1 MTDTTAQPLSR
12 SPAWQALLRH
22 RDNTG
27 AIDLLSLFR
36 DNPDRAK
43 EFRLE
48 TDHLV
53 VDFSRQKI
61 SNETLSL
68 LQALAEQQGV
78 QASIHNLIA
87 GARVNTTE
95 NRPALHTALRS
106 EAEKLIVD
114 NENIMDGVRDGL
126 LAMANMVE
134 AIHRGEIRGS
144 TGKPFRTVINLGIGG
159 SDLGPR
165 LAVQALR
172 PFRQSELDVRFVANI
187 DYQDLQSNLAGAD
200 PETTL
205 FILASKSFTTLETL
219 TNARSAID
227 WLQQGGCNNIF
238 RHFIG
243 VTANPGAAVDFG
255 IMPDRVLEFGA
266 WVGGRYSLW
275 STIGLPIALSVGM
288 EYFIRMLAGARY
300 MDEHFVEAPLA
311 ENIPSTLALIDIWN
325 TSFLDAET
333 LAVIP
338 YDHGLS
344 LLPDYLSQMMM
355 ESNGK
360 NVTRSG
366 TPVDY
371 NTEMVIWG
379 AAGTN
384 AQHAFFQ
391 LLHQGTR
398 NIPVEFLVGV
408 NANSGHPGHQLKLVA
423 NCLAQGEALMLG
435 RDSVAGEP
443 WRHFPGNRPST
454 TILYDRLTPYVLGQ
468 LLALYEH
475 RTFVQACLWD
485 INAFDQW
492 GVELGKELAKVIIDE
507 LESGKVSEKHDPST
521 RQLLEH
527 CLGSRS
533 RTGPA

>member
-1 MTDTTAQPLSR
+1 MTDTTAQSLTR
-12 SPAWQALLRH
+12 SPAWQALLGH
-22 RDNTG
+22 RDSTG
-27 AIDLLSLFR
+27 TADLLSLFR
-36 DNPDRAK
+36 DKPDRAND
-43 EFRLE
+43 FRLE

-61 SNETLSL
+61 SDETLSL
-68 LQALAEQQGV
+68 LQALAEQQQV
-78 QASIHNLIA
+78 KASIHDLIT
-87 GARVNTTE
+87 GARVNSTE

-106 EAEKLIVD
+106 EAAKLIVD
-114 NENIMDGVRDGL
+114 NENIMGGVRGGL
-126 LAMANMVE
+126 SSMANMVE

-144 TGKPFRTVINLGIGG
+144 GGKPFRTMINLGIGG

-172 PFRQSELDVRFVANI
+172 PFRENELNVRFVANI
-187 DYQDLQSNLAGAD
+187 DYQDLDCSLAGAD

-227 WLQQGGCNNIF
+227 WLQQGNCNDVF

-243 VTANPGAAVDFG
+243 VTAYPGAAVDFG
-255 IMPDRVLEFGA
+255 ILPDRILEFGA

-288 EYFIRMLAGARY
+288 ESFIRMLAGARY
-300 MDEHFVEAPLA
+300 MDEHFAGAPLVA
-311 ENIPSTLALIDIWN
+311 NIPVTLALIDIWN
-325 TSFLDAET
+325 SNFLDAET

-344 LLPDYLSQMMM
+344 LLPDYLAQLMM

-360 NVTRSG
+360 NVTRG
-366 TPVDY
+366 GMPVDC

-408 NANSGHPGHQLKLVA
+408 NSNAGHPDHQLKLLA

-435 RDSVAGEP
+435 RECRTNEP

-492 GVELGKELAKVIIDE
+492 GVELGKDLAKVIIDE
-507 LESGKVSEKHDPST
+507 LENGILGDKHDPST
-521 RQLLEH
+521 RRLLEY
-527 CLGSRS
+527 CLRS
-533 RTGPA
+533 RKQTGPA